1 MYIASRTGG
10 NRLLE
15 LWSTKPIEGMPRQK
29 SAQFMDRYAKLP
41 EVFTFDDFSMFY
53 GNERSAR
60 NAISKLVSNKFIQKV
75 KVNVWKK
82 LIPTMDS
89 LSTYRGR

>member
-1 MYIASRTGG
+1 
-10 NRLLE
+10 
-15 LWSTKPIEGMPRQK
+15 
-29 SAQFMDRYAKLP
+29 MDKYAKLP

-53 GNERSAR
+53 GNEKSAR
-60 NAISKLVSNKFIQKV
+60 TAISNLVSNKIIKKV

-89 LSTYRGR
+89 LSTYKGR